1 MLSSFVIPQL
11 FAATWSCKDLF
22 PKSHPRGN
30 WHIKEIMQNIDF
42 KVL

>member
-1 MLSSFVIPQL
+1 MLSSFVILQL
-11 FAATWSCKDLF
+11 FAATWSYIDLF

-30 WHIKEIMQNIDF
+30 WHIKKIIQNIDF